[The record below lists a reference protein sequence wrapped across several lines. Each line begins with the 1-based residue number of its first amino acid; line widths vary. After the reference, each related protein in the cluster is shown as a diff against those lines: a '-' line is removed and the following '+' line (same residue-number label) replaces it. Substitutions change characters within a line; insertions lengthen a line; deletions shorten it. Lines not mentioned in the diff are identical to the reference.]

1 MSRCRDNI
9 NLPRMRAEA
18 RMYEVQ
24 LGASQRRVSVLT
36 DISSLH
42 SFALKCLQEYFGTLY
57 RISLGISVFHFKFI
71 YCIQA
76 DKKLRPYESELRRM
90 LLCHRLVTVRKYAV
104 MIQSYTTPM
113 DKSVPFQDS

>member
-18 RMYEVQ
+18 RMCEVQ

-57 RISLGISVFHFKFI
+57 RISLGNICRLCRLQPCLTEEQFGQSNIWGK
-71 YCIQA
+71 A
-76 DKKLRPYESELRRM
+76 KK
-90 LLCHRLVTVRKYAV
+90 
-104 MIQSYTTPM
+104 
-113 DKSVPFQDS
+113 